1 MSFDPTLE
9 LTVRDEIHDIIVN
22 ILMYVNVNIP
32 VGLEKDLVDY
42 IYRVNSDGDRPEYV
56 PTEWEVLI
64 LIVTRLLEIGRFTT
78 DEDLNKMADY
88 YKNEW
93 RA

>member
-42 IYRVNSDGDRPEYV
+42 IYRGKSDGDRPEYV

>member
-32 VGLEKDLVDY
+32 VGLEKD
-42 IYRVNSDGDRPEYV
+42 
-56 PTEWEVLI
+56 
-64 LIVTRLLEIGRFTT
+64 
-78 DEDLNKMADY
+78 
-88 YKNEW
+88 
-93 RA
+93 

>member
-42 IYRVNSDGDRPEYV
+42 VYSVNRQGDRPEYV
-56 PTEWEVLI
+56 PAEWEVLI